1 MRLSLPDF
9 SSYTE
14 YAWVLLVIFGL
25 AVIVTLLL
33 LLRGEVRARRQRA
46 KLPAE
51 ARGADLWPRRWDAKR
66 FSALNFGAVLLG
78 VLYGLLLR
86 LETGSHPINAGAHSG
101 TITIAFLVLGPLVLG
116 FLSIYPVERA
126 HHVNQARWLLQPW
139 IPVWITCAITALLKI
154 EGAICIIML
163 LPIAMLLSSIGGVL
177 GGLLARFTKPRPG
190 TVACLAA
197 LPFLLAPAETYLHS
211 PTAIRTVEN
220 TILIHATP
228 SNVWQQIQSVPP
240 IATSELKPT
249 WTHAIGFPRPIA
261 AELSHPGVG
270 GVRTAS
276 FERGLVF
283 YETVTDWQPAR
294 QLSFTIRADTAHILA
309 TTLDE
314 HVTIGGPYF
323 DVLDGTYRIERL
335 PNNTVRLHLTS
346 HQRLTTDVNSY
357 ASLWTDAIMSN
368 LQTSI
373 LQVIQ
378 HRCEHPTTYTS
389 LNR

>member
-1 MRLSLPDF
+1 MRLSFPDF

-14 YAWVLLVIFGL
+14 SAYVLLVIFGL
-25 AVIVTLLL
+25 AAIVTLLL
-33 LLRGEVRARRQRA
+33 LVRGEIRARR
-46 KLPAE
+46 KVTPLIE
-51 ARGADLWPRRWDAKR
+51 APGHEMWPRRWDAKR
-66 FSALNFGAVLLG
+66 FSALNVGAVLLG
-78 VLYGLLLR
+78 VLYGLFLR
-86 LETGSHPINAGAHSG
+86 LETGSHPVVAGAHSG

-126 HHVNQARWLLQPW
+126 RHVNQARWLLQPW
-139 IPVWITCAITALLKI
+139 IPVWVTCAITALLKL

-163 LPIAMLLSSIGGVL
+163 LPIAMVLSSIGGVL
-177 GGLLARFTKPRPG
+177 GGLLARFTKAHPG

-197 LPFLLAPAETYLHS
+197 LPFLLAPAETYLHP
-211 PTAIRTVEN
+211 PTNIRIVEN

-228 SNVWQQIQSVPP
+228 ANVWQQIQSVPP
-240 IATSELKPT
+240 IAPSELKPT

-261 AELSHPGVG
+261 AQLSHPGVG

-283 YETVTDWQPAR
+283 YETVTDWQPAH
-294 QLSFTIRADTAHILA
+294 QLSFTIKADTAHIPA

-323 DVLDGTYRIERL
+323 DVLDGTYRIEPL

-357 ASLWTDAIMSN
+357 VSLWTDAIMSN